1 MENMASPDVCIR
13 KVTEQ
18 EVHDA
23 WLIGSLSFPSD
34 ETASEER
41 CKFRQREA
49 PDLFW
54 GYYESGKLI
63 SITHGT
69 RTLKNE
75 LTHESMYTNDPEGTV
90 VCVHSLCTHPEHR
103 GKGVATALMKHLIQH
118 VRDNLVNVTKI
129 CLLCHDFLVA
139 FYESVGFQCLGL
151 SQVTFGQMP
160 WYNMVCNIQ
169 TDK

>member
-63 SITHGT
+63 S
-69 RTLKNE
+69 
-75 LTHESMYTNDPEGTV
+75 
-90 VCVHSLCTHPEHR
+90 
-103 GKGVATALMKHLIQH
+103 GVATALMKHLIQH